1 MNLVSIQKYLV
12 LYLSVSVVLAISA
25 HQAVLG
31 ALGEADTVNLL
42 PTYMSEAKTPT
53 SIESIHQ
60 LASSNPTFNI
70 QPQSLNNASIS
81 PNAFVMERNWTGS
94 VATFPAIMEAF
105 RSQIRT
111 SMNEA
116 TTVALDEVGDN
127 STAISS
133 ILRPESGFIVYV
145 VGVVDINDR
154 IHQVVVD
161 AGNGSVL
168 ADMILSTV
176 DVTRMRSGPIPA
188 QPANPLGSIPGGS
201 YAIPPLPPTIPN
213 IVGSYAMPPLPPPI
227 PNIGGSYAMPPLST
241 QTNPTAGSMA
251 QQPIQPQFPL
261 R

>member
-1 MNLVSIQKYLV
+1 MNLVSMQKYLV
-12 LYLSVSVVLAISA
+12 LYLSVSIVLAISA
-25 HQAVLG
+25 HQTVLG
-31 ALGEADTVNLL
+31 AWGEADTVNLL

-60 LASSNPTFNI
+60 LASSNSTFNI
-70 QPQSLNNASIS
+70 QPQSVNNASIL

-116 TTVALDEVGDN
+116 TTAALDEVGDN

-145 VGVVDINDR
+145 VEVVDNNDR
-154 IHQVVVD
+154 IHRVVVD

-168 ADMILSTV
+168 ADIILSTV

-201 YAIPPLPPTIPN
+201 YAMPPLPPPIPN
-213 IVGSYAMPPLPPPI
+213 IGGSYAMPPLSPPI

-251 QQPIQPQFPL
+251 
-261 R
+261 